1 LCPVSGYIGQRGIFP
16 GGPFIFLEVFFHF
29 QALLEREAVGQTSI
43 DVFIHLNAIVFQR
56 GLAYINGRESREYPT
71 VQILIGRT

>member
-1 LCPVSGYIGQRGIFP
+1 MPCIGIYRAARYFP